1 MGFWEVLDEL
11 VVNHRILI
19 DRPEG
24 SPHPRFPESIY
35 PLDYGYLDGTRGG
48 DGSGIDVW
56 SGSNDQKK
64 VVGVIITIDLLK
76 SETEIKI
83 LIGCTDEEVETALS
97 YLNTYTQSG
106 ILVKREG

>member
-1 MGFWEVLDEL
+1 MGFWEALDEL
-11 VVNHRILI
+11 VGKHRIVI

-24 SPHPRFPESIY
+24 SSHPRFPESIY
-35 PLDYGYLDGTRGG
+35 PLDYGYLDGTSGG

-56 SGSNDQKK
+56 RGSMDHKA

-76 SETEIKI
+76 SDTEIKI
-83 LIGCTDEEVETALS
+83 LVGCTDDEVETVLS
-97 YLNTYTQSG
+97 YLNSYTQSG

>member
-1 MGFWEVLDEL
+1 MGFWEALDEL
-11 VVNHRILI
+11 VEKHEIII

-24 SPHPRFPESIY
+24 SLHPRFPESIY

-56 SGSNDQKK
+56 RGSLGQKA
-64 VVGVIITIDLLK
+64 VVGVIITLDLLK

-83 LIGCTDEEVETALS
+83 LIGCTDEEVEIVLS
-97 YLNTYTQSG
+97 HLNTYTQSG

>member
-1 MGFWEVLDEL
+1 MGFWEALDEL
-11 VVNHRILI
+11 VEKHRIVI

-24 SPHPRFPESIY
+24 SPHPRFPGSIY
-35 PLDYGYLDGTRGG
+35 PLDYGYLDGTRGE
-48 DGSGIDVW
+48 DGSGIAVW
-56 SGSNDQKK
+56 RGSLDQKA

-83 LIGCTDEEVETALS
+83 LVGCTDEEVETALS

-106 ILVKREG
+106 ILVKKGD